1 MSKILHAAEGFQE
14 QTQQQAEIMKTAA
27 YAAKSLAGNEE
38 ILREGFTKVSIFHQ
52 GVGKE
57 GKLSY

>member
-1 MSKILHAAEGFQE
+1 
-14 QTQQQAEIMKTAA
+14 MKTAA